1 MACYF
6 VAQLNVHDPD
16 RYARYLEG
24 TAEQLEM
31 HGGRLLAVDLDPA
44 VLEGEWPYGRTV
56 IIEFPS
62 RDHLDAWYGS
72 EGYRRIA
79 EHRHAAATGNVVA
92 LEGR

>member
-24 TAEQLEM
+24 AQEQLDRY
-31 HGGRLLAVDLDPA
+31 GGRVLAVDLDAA

-56 IIEFPS
+56 LIEFPT
-62 RDHLDAWYGS
+62 REHLDAWYGS

-79 EHRHAAATGNVVA
+79 EHRHAASAGNAVA
-92 LEGR
+92 VRGR

>member
-24 TAEQLEM
+24 TQDLLDRY
-31 HGGRLLAVDLDPA
+31 GGRLLAVDLEA
-44 VLEGEWPYGRTV
+44 TVLEGEWPYRRTV

-62 RDHLDAWYGS
+62 RDHLEAWYGS

-79 EHRHAAATGNVVA
+79 EHRHAAATGNAVVV
-92 LEGR
+92 EGR